1 MQTQATPSKQ
11 RQRTPQPLDAANNPD
26 ALLNVETVSALAGIS
41 RATVYQ
47 FETEGRFP
55 QAIRLGTRCTRWR
68 AGDVTDWLKAQ
79 TPSAPTATKG
89 KATRKPKAGAQAAG
103 AAL

>member
-1 MQTQATPSKQ
+1 MQPQATPSAHK
-11 RQRTPQPLDAANNPD
+11 RRNPQPIEVAANPD
-26 ALLNVETVSALAGIS
+26 SLLNVETVSALIGAGRS
-41 RATVYQ
+41 RIYDL
-47 FETEGRFP
+47 ESKGLFP
-55 QAIRLGTRCTRWR
+55 SAIRLGTRCTRWR